1 MRRNLENDM
10 RRALGLAL
18 VIYSSAAIADPV
30 VLVPNDGYSALKG
43 DFIRVK
49 NDFRGVR
56 TSVGV
61 VSIPMAEVSCE
72 GQGCPAAAAGESAGR
87 SEEAETELT
96 REQKDALFRKFPEW
110 GRNDTGA
117 H

>member
-10 RRALGLAL
+10 RRAPGLAL

-30 VLVPNDGYSALKG
+30 VPVPNDGYSAFRG
-43 DFIRVK
+43 DLIRVE
-49 NDFRGVR
+49 NDFRVVR

-72 GQGCPAAAAGESAGR
+72 GQGFPAAAAGESAGR
-87 SEEAETELT
+87 SEEAETGLT
-96 REQKDALFRKFPEW
+96 REQKDALFRKFLEW
-110 GRNDTGA
+110 GGNDTGA
-117 H
+117 N